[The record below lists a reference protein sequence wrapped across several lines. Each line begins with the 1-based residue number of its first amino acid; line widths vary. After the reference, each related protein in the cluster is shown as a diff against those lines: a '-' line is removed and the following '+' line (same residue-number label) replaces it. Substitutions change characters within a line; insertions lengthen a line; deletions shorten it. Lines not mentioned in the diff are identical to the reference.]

1 MNSDNIT
8 ITAAKDSDL
17 QDILALFVDT
27 IYSVCAK
34 DYSPEQ
40 QVAWAAGAQNTGRW
54 QKKLE
59 TQYFLVANTEE
70 TIVGFASLEDN
81 YIDFLF
87 VHKDFQG
94 CGIAKQLFEALLQKA
109 IETNVEILTS
119 NVSLTARPFFEK
131 MDFVVICQQDNPTRG
146 VNLTNFRME
155 KSLNNK
161 TYRNDYKRTPR

>member
-1 MNSDNIT
+1 MIPAFKIQIMNSDAVKIRQ
-8 ITAAKDSDL
+8 AKTGDL
-17 QDILALFVDT
+17 PEIVALFENT
-27 IYSVCAK
+27 IFTVCAK

-40 QVAWAAGAQNTGRW
+40 QTAWAAGAQNTGRW

-59 TQYFLVANTEE
+59 TQYFLVARAEE

-94 CGIAKQLFEALLQKA
+94 RGIAKQLFEALLQKA

-131 MDFVVICQQDNPTRG
+131 MGFVVIQKQDNPTRG

-155 KSLNNK
+155 KNLKN
-161 TYRNDYKRTPR
+161 